1 MRGNR
6 FSRCGAAEAAE
17 IKKQK
22 AKSRIVEVLAALR
35 RLRHFDF

>member
-6 FSRCGAAEAAE
+6 FSCSAAAEAAE

-22 AKSRIVEVLAALR
+22 ANSKIVEVLAAAR